1 MYQKMLGWLREIDPD
16 LFIYLC
22 MESKE
27 VWEKVFGWAPSNSFH
42 LNQLFEK
49 RVKKFVKWTDLKV
62 KSIGLDKS

>member
-1 MYQKMLGWLREIDPD
+1 MGAWLREVDPD

-27 VWEKVFGWAPSNSFH
+27 VWEEVFGWAPSNSHH

-49 RVKKFVKWTDLKV
+49 RIREFLK
-62 KSIGLDKS
+62 SG